1 MWRHTECG
9 MQNTYN
15 IKADEFGN
23 MFDLNPRKRLNDSA
37 EILLQKVIIKGLQM
51 RFNDWISD

>member
-1 MWRHTECG
+1 